1 MKDVWINEIR
11 KAPLFWACVISL
23 AMLAVFGVLQLI
35 GASVLAL
42 PAQWIWISLL
52 PILLAL
58 VTGGYITKAK
68 FLGAEFDIQ
77 KPGTKYIGPP
87 PAAGTP
93 KLAVRASTRDK
104 GFVVGGAAI
113 QPDVKSLSIERD
125 KEYERVGGKRV
136 DGKEVD
142 GLFLAHIYKHS
153 TIPGMQFDVTIFIMR
168 HRTGDPHSP
177 YKQGLV
183 DIKDATFDLGSS
195 WRPNMVSVINDGGF
209 IGITTSAWG
218 TFLAT
223 CEVTF
228 TDGKPPVILHRYIDF
243 EMAPV

>member
-68 FLGAEFDIQ
+68 FLGAEFDIR

-87 PAAGTP
+87 PA
-93 KLAVRASTRDK
+93 RDK

-113 QPDVKSLSIERD
+113 QPNVKSLSIERD
-125 KEYERVGGKRV
+125 KEYERVDGKRV

-153 TIPGMQFDVTIFIMR
+153 TVPEMQFDVTIFIMR

-177 YKQGLV
+177 YKQGFV
-183 DIKDATFDLGSS
+183 DIKDATFDLGPS
-195 WRPNMVSVINDGGF
+195 WRPNMVSVTNDRGF